1 MPLIAW
7 TEQMCVSVKLLD
19 NDHKRL
25 AILINELH
33 DGLLDGRA
41 KEALE
46 GIFEELVAYTRIH
59 FAHEEQLL
67 SEAGSSGAETHK
79 QKHNHEFERLLDLQ
93 THFRS
98 ATESAAYFEVL
109 DQLKGWLFA
118 HTKGI
123 DKDSVANLKAMGV
136 DSILAAWHEP
146 NGAARKEPE

>member
-1 MPLIAW
+1 MPFIVW
-7 TEQMCVSVKLLD
+7 TSEMSLDVKMLD

-67 SEAGSSGAETHK
+67 SVAGSSGAETHK
-79 QKHNHEFERLLDLQ
+79 QKHNHEFEQILDLQ
-93 THFRS
+93 VHFRS

-109 DQLKGWLFA
+109 DKLRDWLFA
-118 HTKGI
+118 HTAGI
-123 DKDSVANLKAMGV
+123 DKESVAHLKVTGV
-136 DSILAAWHEP
+136 DSIMAGW
-146 NGAARKEPE
+146 KEPE